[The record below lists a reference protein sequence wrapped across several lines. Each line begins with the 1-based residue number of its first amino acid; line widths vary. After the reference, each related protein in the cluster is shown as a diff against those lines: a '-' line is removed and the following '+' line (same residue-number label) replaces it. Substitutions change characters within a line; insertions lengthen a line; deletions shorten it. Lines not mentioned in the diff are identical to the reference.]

1 MYDKDLYQK
10 IKKNKNTKKITTKKN
25 TTQILR
31 RKIISN
37 TFSAVLR
44 PPKATAEIRTEN
56 SRPAQ
61 IIGT

>member
-1 MYDKDLYQK
+1 MCTTKIYTKRSKK
-10 IKKNKNTKKITTKKN
+10 IKIMYYKKN

-31 RKIISN
+31 RKNISN

>member
-10 IKKNKNTKKITTKKN
+10 IKKNKNNVLQKN

-31 RKIISN
+31 RKNISN